1 MGRSRFELFL
11 KELNNL
17 LLVNINTYQ
26 SVLKIV

>member
-1 MGRSRFELFL
+1 MEHSRFELFL

-17 LLVNINTYQ
+17 LLVNKNTYQ